1 MVKII
6 LIPKQNQFALDSL
19 VFQVLGTKGEIV
31 KDSAENYF
39 TNYNMKKSDEHD
51 EEEEEV
57 TLIIWRVLS

>member
-1 MVKII
+1 MT
-6 LIPKQNQFALDSL
+6 PKQNHFALDSL

-39 TNYNMKKSDEHD
+39 TNYNMSDEHD
-51 EEEEEV
+51 EEEEEA